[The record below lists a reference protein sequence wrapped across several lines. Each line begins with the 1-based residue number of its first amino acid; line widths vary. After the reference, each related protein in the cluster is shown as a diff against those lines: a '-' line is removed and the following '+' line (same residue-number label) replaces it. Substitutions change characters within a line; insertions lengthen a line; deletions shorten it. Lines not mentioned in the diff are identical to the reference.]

1 MFSRS
6 SVKLQ
11 SARCHS
17 ILLNRLFQSSTW
29 FLEYAVRVVGL
40 GCPALVI
47 SNQQYKGLEREL
59 QYILERNL
67 WSTSGEVMRAFIFV
81 YLTTGHAV

>member
-1 MFSRS
+1 MLSKS

-17 ILLNRLFQSSTW
+17 LLLNRLFQSSIW
-29 FLEYAVRVVGL
+29 LLEYAVGVVGL
-40 GCPALVI
+40 CPALVI
-47 SNQQYKGLEREL
+47 SNQQYKGLERKL
-59 QYILERNL
+59 QYILERNV

-81 YLTTGHAV
+81 YLTTAHTV